1 MERQAEPAIFSEE
14 QRFTQPWLWLIIV
27 LMTAAVLL
35 PLAAVILNQGQSL
48 NFRTGNGFSVLI
60 APVICMGI
68 IILFAKLKLITSV
81 NSHGVSVQFK
91 PFNRQPIFFDFRDI
105 KEYATRTYRPIIEYG
120 GWGIKRGIGGLAYNV
135 SGNQGLQLVLADGR
149 KILIGTQKPEQL
161 INAMNSAGKSKR
173 I

>member
-1 MERQAEPAIFSEE
+1 MEQQAEPAIFSEE
-14 QRFTQPWLWLIIV
+14 QYFTQPWLWLIIV

-35 PLAAVILNQGQSL
+35 PLGAIILNPDQTV

-60 APVICMGI
+60 APAICMGI
-68 IILFAKLKLITSV
+68 IILFAKLKLITIV
-81 NSHGVSVQFK
+81 NSLGISVQFK
-91 PFNRQPIFFDFRDI
+91 PFHRQQLFFDFSDI

-135 SGNQGLQLVLADGR
+135 SGKQGLQLVLTDGR

-161 INAMNSAGKSKR
+161 VNAMNSAGKIKR
-173 I
+173 L